1 MSEISKDELERRK
14 KFMKRYRRNA
24 ALVKRLELRV
34 QAKQNQITK
43 VKTSN
48 YSAMPRGGQPVE
60 LSDLISDRDELDE
73 RVKRLKAKGRVLRQ
87 EIAEKI
93 DELDDPR
100 LADVLEYYCLDCM
113 TIESIAE
120 EMGYTSR
127 HVYEL
132 YTNAFS
138 YISLEDH

>member
-1 MSEISKDELERRK
+1 MPEISKDELERRK
-14 KFMKRYRRNA
+14 KYMRRYRRNA

-34 QAKQNQITK
+34 QAKQDQITK

-60 LSDLISDRDELDE
+60 LSDLISDRDELE
-73 RVKRLKAKGRVLRQ
+73 ARVKRLKAKGRVLRQ

-100 LADVLEYYCLDCM
+100 QADVLEYYCLDCM
-113 TIESIAE
+113 TIEEIAE
-120 EMGYTSR
+120 VMGYTAR

-132 YTNAFS
+132 YSKAFTF
-138 YISLEDH
+138 ISIVNQ